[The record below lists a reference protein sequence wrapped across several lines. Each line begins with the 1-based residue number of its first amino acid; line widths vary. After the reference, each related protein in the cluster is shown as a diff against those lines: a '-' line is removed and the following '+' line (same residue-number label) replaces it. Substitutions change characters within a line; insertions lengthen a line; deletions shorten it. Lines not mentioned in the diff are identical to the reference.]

1 MCRNSDADMARILIW
16 SLVALVGV
24 ISADIAVESDS
35 GGWTYRSGSPDCD
48 GTPNNLCSPPY
59 WGNLYPQCDGR
70 VQSPIN
76 LAEAVHNDL
85 IQPPEFKSLS
95 GGCKRWQMGASTTS
109 FSAEFSASGCYN
121 LTMTFQGI
129 RYYLEQL
136 HFHSPSEH
144 TIGGGTYS
152 AEAHLI
158 HRSFDSYEVFLLV
171 GIFLDVTTT
180 KHAGTNNTFLNTLW
194 NLGGQTLESICKSLS
209 VAFFTLVDS
218 TCAVLCCA
226 VLCCAV
232 LCCAVCPLPSSSNPK
247 RDLNFESFEPLCDPL
262 AWS

>member
-1 MCRNSDADMARILIW
+1 MPWFGLVCRLWAMVLLWFLFWAARGPF
-16 SLVALVGV
+16 S
-24 ISADIAVESDS
+24 SANIVFRESESDS
-35 GGWTYRSGSPDCD
+35 GGWMYRSGSPDCD

-76 LAEAVHNDL
+76 LAQAVHNDL
-85 IQPPEFKSLS
+85 IQPPEFQSIS
-95 GGCKRWQMGASTTS
+95 GGCNKWKMGASTTS

-121 LTMTFQGI
+121 MTMTYQGV

-180 KHAGTNNTFLNTLW
+180 KHDGTNNTFLNTLW
-194 NLGGQTLESICKSLS
+194 NLGGQTLKSICKFLS
-209 VAFFTLVDS
+209 Y
-218 TCAVLCCA
+218 
-226 VLCCAV
+226 
-232 LCCAVCPLPSSSNPK
+232 PLSNFSSSSSDPK
-247 RDLNFESFEPLCDPL
+247 RDLHFQPFEPIRHSLP
-262 AWS
+262 WS